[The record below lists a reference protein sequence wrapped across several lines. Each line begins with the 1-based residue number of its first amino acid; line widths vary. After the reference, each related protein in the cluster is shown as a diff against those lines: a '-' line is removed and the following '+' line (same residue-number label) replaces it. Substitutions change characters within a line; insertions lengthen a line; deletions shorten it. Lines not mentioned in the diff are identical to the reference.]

1 VLFSWGANRVL
12 PERLTSF
19 SITEEAYD
27 TALNPIQAKVE
38 LSLQVLSY
46 QDFSMLHPGFGL
58 FMAHQVMKEVMGSL
72 NVAISA

>member
-1 VLFSWGANRVL
+1 M
-12 PERLTSF
+12 
-19 SITEEAYD
+19 
-27 TALNPIQAKVE
+27 E

-58 FMAHQVMKEVMGSL
+58 FMAHQVVKEVMGSL